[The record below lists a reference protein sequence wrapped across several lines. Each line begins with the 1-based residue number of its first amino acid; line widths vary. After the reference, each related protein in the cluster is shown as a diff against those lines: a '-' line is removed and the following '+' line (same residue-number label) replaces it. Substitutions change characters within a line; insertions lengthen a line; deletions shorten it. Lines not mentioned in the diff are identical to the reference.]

1 MKQIVYNTVGV
12 CARQII
18 VDVDENNIVQNCVF
32 VGGCMGNTTGISTLV
47 KGMNAE
53 DVVKKL
59 KGIKCGYKGTSCPD
73 QLAAALEQDA

>member
-1 MKQIVYNTVGV
+1 
-12 CARQII
+12 
-18 VDVDENNIVQNCVF
+18 
-32 VGGCMGNTTGISTLV
+32 GNTTGISTLV
-47 KGMNAE
+47 KGMKAE